1 MPINPL
7 GAEVLFDGDNPRTF
21 SARARM
27 VISGGDFVVSSG
39 AALIVSSGA
48 DSFITSDLV
57 MTLVSGAAATGDIRF
72 ANGIALNTVG
82 SNDVVTIATRGAYIV
97 RSASPLSGGAIVS
110 AVSGTGGQGV
120 KSIGF
125 TSSTSGTPIGRSMS
139 AAGSGTNRF
148 AVVDFSF

>member
-39 AALIVSSGA
+39 AATNLSSGA
-48 DSFITSDLV
+48 DSFVTADLV

-82 SNDVVTIATRGAYIV
+82 SNGVVTFATRGAYIV
-97 RSASPLSGGAIVS
+97 RSASPTSGGAIVS
-110 AVSGTGGQGV
+110 PVSGTGGQGV
-120 KSIGF
+120 KATGF
-125 TSSTSGTPIGRSMS
+125 TSSVSGTPVGRAVS

-148 AVVDFSF
+148 LLVDFSF